1 MEKQKVNIQLMKT
14 SSVIIFFFLLFN
26 CLTFGEAIDFSADFM
41 RYEAAEGKEFTIL
54 SGNAFVKTGSKEI
67 RADEIKLFGE
77 DYNILICTG
86 NVQIDDSEEELKIT
100 SQTLYYDRKKRLT
113 RINSRSIMEDFKN
126 EMIIKSG
133 YLEFK
138 QIEKILVLQIGVRIL
153 KENLTCRCEF
163 ATYNKN
169 TDTLIMTGL
178 PLVYKNDDIF
188 RASKITVF
196 LENDEIQMDGK
207 VEGSLIIEDQEEE
220 NENNSE

>member
-1 MEKQKVNIQLMKT
+1 
-14 SSVIIFFFLLFN
+14 
-26 CLTFGEAIDFSADFM
+26 
-41 RYEAAEGKEFTIL
+41 
-54 SGNAFVKTGSKEI
+54 
-67 RADEIKLFGE
+67 
-77 DYNILICTG
+77 
-86 NVQIDDSEEELKIT
+86 
-100 SQTLYYDRKKRLT
+100 
-113 RINSRSIMEDFKN
+113 
-126 EMIIKSG
+126 MIIKSG

-138 QIEKILVLQIGVRIL
+138 QIEKNLVLQIGVRIL

-163 ATYNKN
+163 ETYNKN